1 MKPAMLEIVRKRS
14 ISRSSRDTR
23 TPNPASSCA
32 RNSTNVREST
42 RPVSLKSVSTDGT
55 STCSC
60 SANSRISWSSRS
72 LEPGM
77 SDFLVLGGQQV
88 EQQAIVRPAVDMM
101 TLPLPADVLEV
112 QPLQDALRR
121 DVRLDRP
128 GAHHVQA
135 QLGEAKREHLR
146 SRFPRAAAIALIAQD
161 RPDRSRLEV
170 PIHVGQPYDAD
181 RDIPMVRRIG
191 PEQVDVPLGHDLER
205 YRRDHLDSVA
215 EVQPLVIVGLAQP
228 AGHQLDQL
236 RAVQRQ
242 QFHRWRTPPATGA
255 GPTCRWRSAA
265 GARKP
270 SSPTGAWERARAL
283 PAPSARPPA

>member
-1 MKPAMLEIVRKRS
+1 MKPAILEIVRKRS

-32 RNSTNVREST
+32 R
-42 RPVSLKSVSTDGT
+42 K
-55 STCSC
+55 
-60 SANSRISWSSRS
+60 SRISWFSR
-72 LEPGM
+72 LFDCDM
-77 SDFLVLGGQQV
+77 SDVLVLGCQQV
-88 EQQAIVRPAVDMM
+88 EQQAIVGPAVDIV
-101 TLPLPADVLEV
+101 TLPLPPDVLEV
-112 QPLQDALRR
+112 QRLQDALRR
-121 DVRLDRP
+121 DVDLDRP
-128 GAHHVQA
+128 GVHDVQA

-146 SRFPRAAAIALIAQD
+146 NRFPRAAAIALIAQD

-191 PEQVDVPLGHDLER
+191 PEQVDVPLGHYLER
-205 YRRDHLDSVA
+205 YRADHLDSVA
-215 EVQPLVIVGLAQP
+215 EVQPFVIVGLAQP

-242 QFHRWRTPPATGA
+242 QFHRWRTPPAAGA
-255 GPTCRWRSAA
+255 GRTYRWHSEAA
-265 GARKP
+265 GRTP
-270 SSPTGAWERARAL
+270 SSARGAWERAGPW